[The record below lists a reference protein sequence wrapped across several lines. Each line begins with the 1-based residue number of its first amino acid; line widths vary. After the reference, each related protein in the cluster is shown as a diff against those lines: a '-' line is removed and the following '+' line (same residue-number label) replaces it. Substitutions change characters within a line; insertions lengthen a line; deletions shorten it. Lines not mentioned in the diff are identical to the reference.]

1 MAKPCQLTANTHIF
15 LKRKRRIF
23 VFKCIVQCYLF
34 MFVHKIHQEKRKW
47 TYFPCYSLSFFVFV
61 VYRVCLCEYF
71 WILRTKYIVLFYYY
85 YFFLRFT
92 ECTNYF
98 FYLNILFCFV
108 NPSMLLNKQIN
119 IHSCKYKCTHGL
131 SLCSVFICLFFLWIF
146 FLLWEGKKIKR
157 LFSNRKKTLAHF
169 SLYFAMTKIN

>member
-1 MAKPCQLTANTHIF
+1 MAKPCQLTANTHNF
-15 LKRKRRIF
+15 FKRKRRIF
-23 VFKCIVQCYLF
+23 VFKYIVQCYLF

-47 TYFPCYSLSFFVFV
+47 TYYPCYSLSFLFLLFNM
-61 VYRVCLCEYF
+61 CLFEYF

-92 ECTNYF
+92 VCTNFFF

-119 IHSCKYKCTHGL
+119 IDSCEYKCTHGL
-131 SLCSVFICLFFLWIF
+131 SLCSVFICLFFLGIFF
-146 FLLWEGKKIKR
+146 FLLWEGKKITR
-157 LFSNRKKTLAHF
+157 LVSNRKK
-169 SLYFAMTKIN
+169 KP